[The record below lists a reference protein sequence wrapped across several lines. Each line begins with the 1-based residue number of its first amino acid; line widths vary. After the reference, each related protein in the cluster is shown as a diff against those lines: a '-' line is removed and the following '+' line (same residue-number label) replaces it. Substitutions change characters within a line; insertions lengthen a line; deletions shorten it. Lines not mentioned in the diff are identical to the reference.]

1 MFTDIYR
8 KYALLCLGVMGVH
21 SASSGPDILLLLL
34 KALISISAPFSP
46 TRLTSWA
53 LSSSTDFSFTISCLS
68 TGLNPVLSKRSR
80 VAPRCTLSLSAFSAR
95 SDSLESLNQTQVS
108 YEADSMFYDLMSK
121 AKYLACILDTS
132 ITNEL
137 AGDVKYNQEE
147 RDRDGH
153 AFSLL
158 NDYLKF
164 AEDAHDVEIA

>member
-1 MFTDIYR
+1 
-8 KYALLCLGVMGVH
+8 MGVH

-158 NDYLKF
+158 MLKLRNWLKHKAKYCKRLRSF
-164 AEDAHDVEIA
+164 LFWILAL

>member
-1 MFTDIYR
+1 M
-8 KYALLCLGVMGVH
+8 K
-21 SASSGPDILLLLL
+21 AS
-34 KALISISAPFSP
+34 
-46 TRLTSWA
+46 
-53 LSSSTDFSFTISCLS
+53 LS
-68 TGLNPVLSKRSR
+68 TVQ
-80 VAPRCTLSLSAFSAR
+80 
-95 SDSLESLNQTQVS
+95 LESLNQTQVS

-158 NDYLKF
+158 NDYLKL

>member
-1 MFTDIYR
+1 MSSSID
-8 KYALLCLGVMGVH
+8 LCL
-21 SASSGPDILLLLL
+21 
-34 KALISISAPFSP
+34 
-46 TRLTSWA
+46 
-53 LSSSTDFSFTISCLS
+53 TISCLS
-68 TGLNPVLSKRSR
+68 TGLNPARSNRSR
-80 VAPRCTLSLSAFSAR
+80 VAPKRTLSLSAFSAR
-95 SDSLESLNQTQVS
+95 LDRLESLNQTQVS

>member
-1 MFTDIYR
+1 MFTYINR
-8 KYALLCLGVMGVH
+8 NIALFYLGVIGTHLVN
-21 SASSGPDILLLLL
+21 SGPDMLLLLL
-34 KALISISAPFSP
+34 KAPTNNWAPFFP

-53 LSSSTDFSFTISCLS
+53 LSSSTDFSFTISCRS
-68 TGLNPVLSKRSR
+68 TGLNPALSRRSR
-80 VAPRCTLSLSAFSAR
+80 VAPKRTLSLSAFSAR
-95 SDSLESLNQTQVS
+95 SDRLESLNQTQVS

-158 NDYLKF
+158 NDYLKL

>member
-1 MFTDIYR
+1 VVIITQI
-8 KYALLCLGVMGVH
+8 VN
-21 SASSGPDILLLLL
+21 SGPEMLLLLL
-34 KALISISAPFSP
+34 KALINISAPFSP

-53 LSSSTDFSFTISCLS
+53 LSSSTDFSLTISCRS
-68 TGLNPVLSKRSR
+68 TGLNPALSKRSR
-80 VAPRCTLSLSAFSAR
+80 VAPKRTLSLSAR
-95 SDSLESLNQTQVS
+95 SDRLESLNQTQVS

-158 NDYLKF
+158 NDYLKL

>member
-1 MFTDIYR
+1 
-8 KYALLCLGVMGVH
+8 L
-21 SASSGPDILLLLL
+21 
-34 KALISISAPFSP
+34 
-46 TRLTSWA
+46 
-53 LSSSTDFSFTISCLS
+53 TISCLS
-68 TGLNPVLSKRSR
+68 TGLNPALSRRSR
-80 VAPRCTLSLSAFSAR
+80 VAPKRTLSLSAFSAR
-95 SDSLESLNQTQVS
+95 SDRLESLNQTQVS

-158 NDYLKF
+158 HDYLKL
-164 AEDAHDVEIA
+164 AEGAHADEITKLTKA